1 MEHSPVAPPLTIA
14 TNLWFGSPNA
24 ERLTAGTHAL
34 REAYSAHNGADVHE
48 QYVDCSVPGASS
60 LDAAMHGVTNQ
71 ESAARGT
78 TARAAI
84 HGIRN
89 FAQYKAAFTNLR
101 DTLNAKKPARVTL
114 LGGGCAATLAVIPY
128 LVRLHPGMR
137 LIWIDA
143 HGDLNTPD
151 TSRSGYIHGMAL
163 GILLDPAS
171 YGLFFADRG
180 TMDPARVALA
190 GQKELDPAEALYA
203 AAADITTLP
212 LSARFEHALHEF
224 LGESE
229 FLAPHESPGV
239 PETSGGTDQRSPVY
253 VHIDLDVLSP
263 RAYLNPKCSIDTGPD
278 IDGLANTLN
287 LLARHA
293 NVVGCSIAENFETD
307 ARKVRQLVEALTGN
321 SGKELRQV

>member
-34 REAYSAHNGADVHE
+34 REAYSAQAGADVHE
-48 QYVDCSVPGASS
+48 QYVDCSVPGASA
-60 LDAAMHGVTNQ
+60 LDAAMDGAANQ
-71 ESAARGT
+71 ESAAHGT
-78 TARAAI
+78 TAR
-84 HGIRN
+84 GIRN
-89 FAQYKAAFTNLR
+89 FAQYKAAFTKLR

-128 LVRLHPGMR
+128 LARLHPGMR

-143 HGDLNTPD
+143 HGDLNSPD

-253 VHIDLDVLSP
+253 VHVDLDVLSP
-263 RAYLNPKCSIDTGPD
+263 RAYLNPKCNIDAGPD
-278 IDGLANTLN
+278 IEELANTLN
-287 LLARHA
+287 LIARHA
-293 NVVGCSIAENFETD
+293 EVIGYSIAENFETD
-307 ARKVRQLVEALTGN
+307 APKVRQLVEALTGN
-321 SGKELRQV
+321 SGKESREV

>member
-34 REAYSAHNGADVHE
+34 REAYSAQAGADVYE
-48 QYVDCSVPGASS
+48 QYVDCSAPGASEPN
-60 LDAAMHGVTNQ
+60 AARDGATNQ

-78 TARAAI
+78 TAR
-84 HGIRN
+84 GIRN
-89 FAQYKAAFTNLR
+89 FARYKAALTKLR
-101 DTLNAKKPARVTL
+101 DILDAKKPARVTL

-128 LVRLHPGMR
+128 LARLHPGMR

-171 YGLFFADRG
+171 YALFFADRG
-180 TMDPARVALA
+180 TMDPTRVALA

-212 LSARFEHALHEF
+212 SSTRFEHALCEF
-224 LGESE
+224 LGE
-229 FLAPHESPGV
+229 AESPGA
-239 PETSGGTDQRSPVY
+239 PESSKGTDQPSPVY
-253 VHIDLDVLSP
+253 VHVDLDVLSP
-263 RAYLNPKCSIDTGPD
+263 RAYLNPKCSIDAGPG
-278 IDGLANTLN
+278 IEELANTLK
-287 LLARHA
+287 LIARHA

-307 ARKVRQLVEALTGN
+307 ARKVWQLVEALTGN
-321 SGKELRQV
+321 SGKERRQV